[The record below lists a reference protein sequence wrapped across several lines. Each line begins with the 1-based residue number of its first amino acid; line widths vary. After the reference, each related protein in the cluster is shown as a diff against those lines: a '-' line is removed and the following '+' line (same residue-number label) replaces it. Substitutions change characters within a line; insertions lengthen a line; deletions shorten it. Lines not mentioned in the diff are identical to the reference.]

1 MNNKFLNIL
10 LFFSLIVSP
19 KTANATNNDSINKKI
34 LVYKFDI
41 KKEISE
47 PMWRVTQESFE
58 EAEELKAD
66 YILIHMNT
74 YGGMVTTADSIRTK
88 ILNSKIPT
96 IVFIDNNAASAGA
109 LISIACDSIYM
120 RPGAS
125 IGAATVVN
133 QSGQAVPDKY
143 QSFMR
148 STMRAT
154 AEAHGKDTV
163 IQGTDTL
170 ISWHR
175 DPQIAEAMVDPSVYV
190 KEISDTGKVLTLTA
204 EEAIKVGF
212 CEGEAENITEVLKLA
227 GISNYELRE
236 YKATTLDKIIHF
248 LVNPIVSGLLIMLIM
263 GGIYFELQSPGI
275 GFPLGAAVLAA
286 IIYFAPLYLE
296 GLAENWEFLI
306 FILGILL
313 IIVEVFVIPG
323 FGIAGISGVILV
335 LTGLTLSM
343 VDNIVF
349 QLDIKLALEAVVK
362 SFFTVLVAIFLSLLL
377 SLYLSK
383 QLFSSKRLKFALHS
397 TQEKELGFV
406 GVDAKTQKMNIG
418 KTGIAVTLLRPAG
431 KVEINGEMFDA
442 LSQVGYIEKGEKI
455 KVVSDEAGQLFVV
468 KGTSKN

>member
-1 MNNKFLNIL
+1 MHNKFLNIL
-10 LFFSLIVSP
+10 LFISLIVAP
-19 KTANATNNDSINKKI
+19 KTANATINDTINKKV

-47 PMWRVTQESFE
+47 PIWRVTQESFE
-58 EAEELKAD
+58 EAGELGAD

-163 IQGTDTL
+163 IQGSDTL

-275 GFPLGAAVLAA
+275 GFPLGAAVVAA

-349 QLDIKLALEAVVK
+349 QLDIKLALEAVIK
-362 SFFTVLVAIFLSLLL
+362 SFFTVLVAIFLSLTL

-418 KTGIAVTLLRPAG
+418 KTGIAVTLLRPSG

-468 KGTSKN
+468 KSK

>member
-1 MNNKFLNIL
+1 MHNKFLNIL
-10 LFFSLIVSP
+10 LFISLIVAP
-19 KTANATNNDSINKKI
+19 KTANATINDTINKKV

-47 PMWRVTQESFE
+47 PIWRVTQESFE
-58 EAEELKAD
+58 EAEELGAD

-163 IQGTDTL
+163 IQGNDTI

-275 GFPLGAAVLAA
+275 GFPLGAAVVAA

-349 QLDIKLALEAVVK
+349 QLDIKLALEAVIK
-362 SFFTVLVAIFLSLLL
+362 SFFTVLVAIFLSLTL

-418 KTGIAVTLLRPAG
+418 KTGIAVTLLRPSG

-468 KGTSKN
+468 KSK

>member
-1 MNNKFLNIL
+1 MHNKFLNIL
-10 LFFSLIVSP
+10 LFISLIIAP
-19 KTANATNNDSINKKI
+19 ITANSTINDTINKKKI
-34 LVYKFDI
+34 VYKFDI

-47 PMWRVTQESFE
+47 PMWRVTKESFE
-58 EAEELKAD
+58 EAGKMGAD

-96 IVFIDNNAASAGA
+96 MVFIDNNAASAGA

-154 AEAHGKDTV
+154 AEAHGKDTL
-163 IQGTDTL
+163 IQGRDTL

-190 KEISDTGKVLTLTA
+190 KEISDTGKVLTLTT

-212 CEGEAENITEVLKLA
+212 CEGEAENIREVLKLA
-227 GISNYELRE
+227 GINNYELKE

-248 LVNPIVSGLLIMLIM
+248 LVNPMVSGILIMLIM

-275 GFPLGAAVLAA
+275 GFPLGAAVVAA
-286 IIYFAPLYLE
+286 IIYFAPLYIE

-306 FILGILL
+306 FILGIIL
-313 IIVEVFVIPG
+313 IIVEVFAIPG
-323 FGIAGISGVILV
+323 FGVAGISGILLV
-335 LTGLTLSM
+335 VTGLTLSM

-349 QLDIKLALEAVVK
+349 QLDLRLALEAVVK
-362 SFFTVLVAIFLSLLL
+362 SLFTVLIAIFLSLTF
-377 SLYLSK
+377 SLYISK
-383 QLFSSKRLKFALHS
+383 QVFSSRKLKFALYS
-397 TQEKELGFV
+397 TQEKDKGFV
-406 GVDAKTQKMNIG
+406 GVDAKTQKQNIG
-418 KTGIAVTLLRPAG
+418 KTGTAATILRPAG
-431 KVEINGEMFDA
+431 KVEINEEMFDA
-442 LSQVGYIEKGEKI
+442 LSKFGYIEKGDKI
-455 KVVSDEAGQLFVV
+455 KVISDEAGQLIVI
-468 KGTSKN
+468 KL

>member
-1 MNNKFLNIL
+1 MHNKFLNIL
-10 LFFSLIVSP
+10 LFISLIIAP
-19 KTANATNNDSINKKI
+19 ITANSTINDTINKKKI
-34 LVYKFDI
+34 VYKFDI

-47 PMWRVTQESFE
+47 PMWRVTKESFE
-58 EAEELKAD
+58 EAGKMGAD

-96 IVFIDNNAASAGA
+96 MVFIDNNAASAGA

-154 AEAHGKDTV
+154 AEAHGKDTLV
-163 IQGTDTL
+163 QGRDTL

-190 KEISDTGKVLTLTA
+190 KEISDTGKVLTLTT

-212 CEGEAENITEVLKLA
+212 CEGEAENIREVLKLA
-227 GISNYELRE
+227 GINNYELKE

-248 LVNPIVSGLLIMLIM
+248 LVNPMVSGILIMLIM

-306 FILGILL
+306 FILGIIL
-313 IIVEVFVIPG
+313 IIVEVFAIPG
-323 FGIAGISGVILV
+323 FGVAGISGILLV
-335 LTGLTLSM
+335 VTGLTLSM

-349 QLDIKLALEAVVK
+349 QLDLRLALEAVVK
-362 SFFTVLVAIFLSLLL
+362 SLFTVLIAIFLSLTF
-377 SLYLSK
+377 SLYISK
-383 QLFSSKRLKFALHS
+383 QVFSSRKLKFALYS
-397 TQEKELGFV
+397 TQEKDKGFV
-406 GVDAKTQKMNIG
+406 GVDAETQKQNIG
-418 KTGIAVTLLRPAG
+418 KTGTAATILRPSG
-431 KVEINGEMFDA
+431 KVEIDGEMFDA
-442 LSQVGYIEKGEKI
+442 LSKFGYIEKGDKI
-455 KVVSDEAGQLFVV
+455 KVISDEAGQLIVI
-468 KGTSKN
+468 KL